1 VGAGFVLMSSTP
13 TADID
18 GWCRLTV
25 RPGTDAERGDATGV
39 ETKRVVGRVGR
50 PHGLR
55 GEVMVQVR
63 TDCPEQR
70 FTAGTQFGVGAGR
83 TLTVDAARPHSGAL
97 LVRFAG
103 VADRDAAAQ
112 LRGLVLTVEVTELPD
127 LDDPDEFYDHQLE
140 GLAAVGPDGAT
151 LGTVREV
158 IHAPASDLLVLETE
172 HGEALVPFVR
182 AIVPEVDLAGGRV
195 VLDPPVGL
203 LD

>member
-1 VGAGFVLMSSTP
+1 MTGQSSS
-13 TADID
+13 A
-18 GWCRLTV
+18 
-25 RPGTDAERGDATGV
+25 AERGDAEAGDATRGD
-39 ETKRVVGRVGR
+39 TKRVVGRIGR

-55 GEVMVQVR
+55 GEVTVQIR
-63 TDCPEQR
+63 TDSPEQR

-83 TLTVDAARPHSGAL
+83 TLTVDAVRPHSGAL

-103 VADRDAAAQ
+103 VADRDAAAH
-112 LRGLVLTVEVTELPD
+112 LRGLVLTIEVAELPV

-140 GLAAVGPDGAT
+140 GLVALGPDGAV

-158 IHAPASDLLVLETE
+158 VHAPASDLLVLETD

-182 AIVPEVDLAGGRV
+182 AIVSDVDLAGGRV
-195 VLDPPVGL
+195 VLDPPAGL